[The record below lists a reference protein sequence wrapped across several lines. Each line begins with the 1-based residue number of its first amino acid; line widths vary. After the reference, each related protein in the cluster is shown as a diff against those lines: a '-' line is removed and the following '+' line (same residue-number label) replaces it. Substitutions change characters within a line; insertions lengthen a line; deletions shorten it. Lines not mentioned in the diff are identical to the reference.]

1 MLEFLKA
8 PFLVLYFSFYTI
20 MDFMMISF
28 VRLLSVL
35 TYTVYC
41 KSDQTS
47 DIWQQLGLASEHES
61 DLQDTVD

>member
-1 MLEFLKA
+1 MA
-8 PFLVLYFSFYTI
+8 
-20 MDFMMISF
+20 FMMISF

>member
-1 MLEFLKA
+1 MA
-8 PFLVLYFSFYTI
+8 
-20 MDFMMISF
+20 FMMISF

-47 DIWQQLGLASEHES
+47 DIWQQLSLASEHES